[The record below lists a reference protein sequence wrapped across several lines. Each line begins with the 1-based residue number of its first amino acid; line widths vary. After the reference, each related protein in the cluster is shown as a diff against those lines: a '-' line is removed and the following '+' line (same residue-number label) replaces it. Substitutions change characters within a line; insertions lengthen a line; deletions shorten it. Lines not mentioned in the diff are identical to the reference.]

1 MPGRSSAPLR
11 AVAVGVVSAVVL
23 GVGLTA
29 AVGARSGTQ
38 STQSTGTRCDDGWG
52 DRASYCEV
60 REATIPAVNPLEI
73 DARPNGGIRVRG
85 WDSNEALVRSRV
97 VGHADTEADARRI
110 VSAVRIV
117 TAGGTVHAE
126 GPDRGHWEQWQ
137 VSYELQVPRTAMLT
151 LNTTNG
157 GITVDDFRGAAT
169 IHVTNGGV
177 TLRNVGGDI
186 RGETTNGGVT
196 VDLAGDRWDGA
207 GLDVQTHN
215 GGIRIAMPKDYSAAL
230 EVGTT
235 HGRVSIDF
243 PVTVQGDISRTLGRH
258 LETVLGSGGARIRA
272 ITTNGGVTIRQK

>member
-1 MPGRSSAPLR
+1 
-11 AVAVGVVSAVVL
+11 VG
-23 GVGLTA
+23 
-29 AVGARSGTQ
+29 
-38 STQSTGTRCDDGWG
+38 
-52 DRASYCEV
+52 Y
-60 REATIPAVNPLEI
+60 
-73 DARPNGGIRVRG
+73 
-85 WDSNEALVRSRV
+85 
-97 VGHADTEADARRI
+97 ADTEADARRI
-110 VSAVRIV
+110 VAGVRIV
-117 TAGGTVHAE
+117 TAGGSVHAE
-126 GPDRGHWEQWQ
+126 GPDRGQSEQWQ
-137 VSYELQVPRTAMLT
+137 VSFELQVPRTAILT

-157 GITVDDFRGAAT
+157 GITVDDFRGAAA

-186 RGETTNGGVT
+186 HGETTNGGVT

-215 GGIRIAMPKDYSAAL
+215 GGIRIAMPRDYSAAL

-243 PVTVQGDISRTLGRH
+243 PVTVQGDITLGRH